1 MTFERFIELLQQ
13 LITMTDP
20 KNEEQVLNA
29 KNILKNLMELAH
41 SSEMADAVTIRAMH
55 QGYSEFAMLL
65 RSKESFAG
73 KRGDFSGNQAKR
85 NRLAMMLRPHC

>member
-13 LITMTDP
+13 LITMT
-20 KNEEQVLNA
+20 EEQVLNA
-29 KNILKNLMELAH
+29 KNILKNLMELAR